1 MNMAKQIY
9 YHNLRKEKAMN
20 KEKLEHHLKHL
31 QERHAELDKKIK
43 DGYTH
48 YLDDEHLGK
57 IKHEKLLVKRDIT
70 KTEKL
75 LAEYL

>member
-1 MNMAKQIY
+1 
-9 YHNLRKEKAMN
+9 MN

-31 QERHAELDKKIK
+31 EERHAELEKKIK

-57 IKHEKLLVKRDIT
+57 IKHEKLGVKREIT
-70 KTEKL
+70 QIEKQ
-75 LAEYL
+75 LAEYDEA

>member
-1 MNMAKQIY
+1 
-9 YHNLRKEKAMN
+9 MN

-70 KTEKL
+70 KTEKQ

>member
-1 MNMAKQIY
+1 
-9 YHNLRKEKAMN
+9 MN
-20 KEKLEHHLKHL
+20 KEKLQHHLKHL
-31 QERHAELDKKIK
+31 QERHAELDRKIK

-57 IKHEKLLVKRDIT
+57 IKHEKLGVKREIVQV
-70 KTEKL
+70 EKQ

>member
-1 MNMAKQIY
+1 
-9 YHNLRKEKAMN
+9 MN

-31 QERHAELDKKIK
+31 QDRHAELDKKIK
-43 DGYTH
+43 DGYSH

-57 IKHEKLLVKRDIT
+57 IKHEKLGVKREIVQV
-70 KTEKL
+70 EKQ

>member
-1 MNMAKQIY
+1 MSMAKQIY
-9 YHNLRKEKAMN
+9 YHNLRKERAMN

-31 QERHAELDKKIK
+31 KEQHAGLDKKIK
-43 DGYTH
+43 EGYSH

-57 IKHEKLLVKRDIT
+57 IKHEKLLVKRSIAS
-70 KTEKL
+70 TEKL